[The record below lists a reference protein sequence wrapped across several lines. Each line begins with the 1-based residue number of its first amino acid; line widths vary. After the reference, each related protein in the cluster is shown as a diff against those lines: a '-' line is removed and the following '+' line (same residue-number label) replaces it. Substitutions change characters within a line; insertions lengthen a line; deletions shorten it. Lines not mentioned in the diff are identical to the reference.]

1 MGSKVAIYLN
11 ARNDLLNFH
20 TCAGHHDDHHPDH
33 HDGHHDGDDHDLRL
47 TWSLPRGERRHGEEQ
62 PSPSSQQP

>member
-20 TCAGHHDDHHPDH
+20 TCVGHHDDHDQHPDH
-33 HDGHHDGDDHDLRL
+33 HDGHHDDD
-47 TWSLPRGERRHGEEQ
+47 E
-62 PSPSSQQP
+62 